1 MSQITLLTGPER
13 RRRWAAEDRLKI
25 LTEAFSPGACVS
37 EVARRHDVST
47 ALIYGWRRKFR
58 QELPGPA
65 PSSLVATGP
74 SAVLG
79 TSPST
84 MLGTGFAEAVLTGE
98 PEPMPEACPAIVID
112 LPGGR
117 RVSIAASSPP
127 TLAAAVL
134 KALR

>member
-1 MSQITLLTGPER
+1 MSQMTVLTGPER
-13 RRRWAAEDRLKI
+13 RRRWANEERLQI

-58 QELPGPA
+58 QELPWPA
-65 PSSLVATGP
+65 PSALLATGP
-74 SAVLG
+74 STMPG
-79 TSPST
+79 TS
-84 MLGTGFAEAVLTGE
+84 FAEAVVASE
-98 PEPMPEACPAIVID
+98 PDCAVPNMGAAIFID

-117 RVSIAASSPP
+117 RVSIPASTPP
-127 TLAAAVL
+127 ALAAAVL